1 MLKLNRAMIAA
12 KAAGDGLPERSTAVP
27 LTSKGMSTK
36 IMAPPRH
43 RPTDEMREQRRFA
56 AWTRMTVPPKI
67 QKKSADNA
75 PVGSVVRMLQA
86 HQDQLESKCWIY
98 LWRRP
103 LAAGLP
109 AFMDLDIDGALPWG
123 LDTEVARRQNNRG
136 RS

>member
-86 HQDQLESKCWIY
+86 HQDQLESKYGGCQTSKQP
-98 LWRRP
+98 RP
-103 LAAGLP
+103 KL
-109 AFMDLDIDGALPWG
+109 MTDNDDISTREWF
-123 LDTEVARRQNNRG
+123 
-136 RS
+136 RSRFPLVVMRWNS